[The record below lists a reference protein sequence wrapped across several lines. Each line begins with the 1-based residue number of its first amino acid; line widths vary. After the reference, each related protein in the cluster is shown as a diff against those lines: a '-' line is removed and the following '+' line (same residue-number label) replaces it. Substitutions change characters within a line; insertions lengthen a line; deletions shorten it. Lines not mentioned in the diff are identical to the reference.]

1 MLPLGAV
8 VVGASAGYAFAR
20 YGGCDGDPLTLFSVE
35 NVLHCQKVS
44 DFLISLAYFSI
55 PLELFYFV
63 TCAAIFPFR
72 WIFVQFGAFIVLCGL
87 THLATVFTYAPHSF
101 LLMLV
106 LTVLKFLTALVS
118 VATAITLLPLIPQIL
133 RVLVR
138 EGLLRKKTR
147 DMDREVGL
155 MKRQEEAS
163 WHAHEIVREIRRS
176 LDRRTIIDT
185 TMVELAK
192 VLLLQS
198 CAVWM
203 PAGPSNPRKMIL
215 RHGMKPHRRG
225 RPVLMAAAVAGAAA
239 ASVPVDDREVAE
251 IVDESGIVFL
261 GPSSKLLC
269 KEDGPFG
276 PAVAIRIATRRASNS
291 RRDRRGNSSE
301 HKEEEPDYAILVLA
315 LPANEERAWMAQELE
330 IIEVVAD
337 QVSVALSHCA
347 AFEETLTMRE
357 KLQERNTMLKR
368 AQQEAIK
375 ANDARMLFRSVMTG
389 EMMGPVRAVAA
400 VLSSLQLEKL
410 KPEQLA
416 MVKGGLVLSS
426 LIQDTADVSAFEE
439 NKLEV
444 SLRPFALRP
453 ALEEAVMMAKLL
465 CCCRGVPFH
474 CTVSGKIPVGVVG
487 DERHILEAVLF
498 MVAHLLGSGD
508 QGPVTLRIYVEE
520 GSQGAWKQGRYDDLV
535 KLGFEARKALVLGR
549 EDPATS
555 ESPGYGEHSSH
566 THGMTVCEQLAR
578 LMNGNLSVGA
588 ASQSLGKEM
597 ALVVKLQRKRSQE
610 GKLRPKAPP
619 GGELSESTRAMLE
632 GMSILLVDGD
642 TVNRSASRRV
652 FERLGCR
659 LTTASSW
666 FECSELL
673 YLRGSRFHLLLIDA
687 AVLSKEGSDMSA
699 QLGQLCSEG
708 RLIAIALVPKGEN
721 DPPEWWMAT
730 GVQGAIAKPVVLQEM
745 ALELGRITQRLHPPS
760 ALP

>member
-1 MLPLGAV
+1 MLPLGAAA
-8 VVGASAGYAFAR
+8 VGASALYASGR
-20 YGGCDGDPLTLFSVE
+20 CGSCDEDPLTLFSVE

-87 THLATVFTYAPHSF
+87 THFATVFTYAPHSF

-133 RVLVR
+133 RVFVR

-155 MKRQEEAS
+155 MKLQEEAS
-163 WHAHEIVREIRRS
+163 WHVREIVSEIRRS

-185 TMVELAK
+185 AMIELAK

-203 PAGPSNPRKMIL
+203 PAETSSPGKMIL
-215 RHGMKPHRRG
+215 RHGMRPHRRG
-225 RPVLMAAAVAGAAA
+225 RPVLTAATAAGAAA
-239 ASVPVDDREVAE
+239 ASVPVDDREVTE
-251 IVDESGIVFL
+251 IVAESGIVFL
-261 GPSSKLLC
+261 GPSSRLLC

-276 PAVAIRIATRRASNS
+276 PAVAIRIATRRSSNL
-291 RRDRRGNSSE
+291 RRERRGNSSE
-301 HKEEEPDYAILVLA
+301 LDEEEPDHAILVLA
-315 LPANEERAWMAQELE
+315 LPAVEERAWTAHELE

-347 AFEETLTMRE
+347 AVEDTLTMRE
-357 KLQERNTMLKR
+357 KLQERNAMLKR

-375 ANDARMLFRSVMTG
+375 ANDARMLFRRVMSR
-389 EMMGPVRAVAA
+389 EMMGPVRSVAA
-400 VLSSLQLEKL
+400 VLSALQREKL

-426 LIQDTADVSAFEE
+426 LIQDTADVSVLEE

-453 ALEEAVMMAKLL
+453 ALEEAVTMAKLL

-474 CTVSGKIPVGVVG
+474 CTISGRIPVGVVG

-498 MVAHLLGSGD
+498 MVTHLLGSGD
-508 QGPVTLRIYVEE
+508 QGSVTLRIYVEE
-520 GSQGAWKQGRYDDLV
+520 GSQGAWKQGLYDDFV
-535 KLGFEARKALVLGR
+535 KLGFEARKALLLGSG
-549 EDPATS
+549 EDYPATS
-555 ESPGYGEHSSH
+555 ESPGYGEHSSSAH
-566 THGMTVCEQLAR
+566 SITICEQLAR
-578 LMNGNLSVGA
+578 VSSGSHTENGHFPPPKVSAYLI
-588 ASQSLGKEM
+588 
-597 ALVVKLQRKRSQE
+597 
-610 GKLRPKAPP
+610 RPA
-619 GGELSESTRAMLE
+619 
-632 GMSILLVDGD
+632 IFI
-642 TVNRSASRRV
+642 SA
-652 FERLGCR
+652 C
-659 LTTASSW
+659 SS
-666 FECSELL
+666 
-673 YLRGSRFHLLLIDA
+673 
-687 AVLSKEGSDMSA
+687 
-699 QLGQLCSEG
+699 
-708 RLIAIALVPKGEN
+708 
-721 DPPEWWMAT
+721 
-730 GVQGAIAKPVVLQEM
+730 
-745 ALELGRITQRLHPPS
+745 
-760 ALP
+760 

>member
-1 MLPLGAV
+1 MRGQSRRAADRALRRRPCCHWGGGGRGVRRLRIR
-8 VVGASAGYAFAR
+8 R
-20 YGGCDGDPLTLFSVE
+20 YGGCDEDPLTLFSVE

-198 CAVWM
+198 
-203 PAGPSNPRKMIL
+203 L
-215 RHGMKPHRRG
+215 
-225 RPVLMAAAVAGAAA
+225 
-239 ASVPVDDREVAE
+239 DDREVAE
-251 IVDESGIVFL
+251 IVGESGIVFL

-315 LPANEERAWMAQELE
+315 LPANEERAWTAQELE

-357 KLQERNTMLKR
+357 KLQERNAMLKR

-498 MVAHLLGSGD
+498 MVAHLLAPATRGLVPEPG
-508 QGPVTLRIYVEE
+508 E
-520 GSQGAWKQGRYDDLV
+520 GDDLGAEV
-535 KLGFEARKALVLGR
+535 AEEAIPGGEA
-549 EDPATS
+549 PA
-555 ESPGYGEHSSH
+555 
-566 THGMTVCEQLAR
+566 
-578 LMNGNLSVGA
+578 
-588 ASQSLGKEM
+588 
-597 ALVVKLQRKRSQE
+597 
-610 GKLRPKAPP
+610 KAPP

-632 GMSILLVDGD
+632 GMNILLVDGD

-659 LTTASSW
+659 LTMASSW